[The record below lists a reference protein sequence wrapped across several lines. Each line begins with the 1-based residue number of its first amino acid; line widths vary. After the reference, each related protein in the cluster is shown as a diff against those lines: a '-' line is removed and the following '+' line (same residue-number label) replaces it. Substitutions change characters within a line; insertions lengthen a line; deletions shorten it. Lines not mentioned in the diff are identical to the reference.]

1 MTGLLATRAPAHRPV
16 AAGRPPLASAFG
28 PADEAR
34 VVTTATAAVT
44 AEAAAVVRP
53 TIGAHRAEPQV
64 TAPAAPPLPRSRLD
78 AALGKAAALAG
89 KAREST
95 ERAGTSLR
103 AKARAARDTARELR
117 HLLPAPPRVSVTVK
131 APASKPPPAA
141 QRPARMVPGPDGALR
156 PSLIDTTAALF
167 AAKFGTG
174 PATSIPAGLTG
185 EPMGAHQMS
194 VSPIRPQP
202 ADRATPE
209 QSLLDDPRALDELTD
224 KVVDRIE
231 ARVIDELER
240 RGRRHNTGV
249 F

>member
-1 MTGLLATRAPAHRPV
+1 
-16 AAGRPPLASAFG
+16 
-28 PADEAR
+28 
-34 VVTTATAAVT
+34 
-44 AEAAAVVRP
+44 
-53 TIGAHRAEPQV
+53 
-64 TAPAAPPLPRSRLD
+64 
-78 AALGKAAALAG
+78 
-89 KAREST
+89 
-95 ERAGTSLR
+95 
-103 AKARAARDTARELR
+103 
-117 HLLPAPPRVSVTVK
+117 
-131 APASKPPPAA
+131 
-141 QRPARMVPGPDGALR
+141 
-156 PSLIDTTAALF
+156 LF